1 MDWGYLLFAVG
12 ELGRDGLVGGEGTKQ
27 GIEAVEAVFREAALL
42 DLVSC
47 GFAELRLTDGHG
59 EVGSEQGGERGA
71 DESRRRDRSLWA
83 GISTL
88 AILGQLW
95 QTAHE
100 GLGVRSREQQQ
111 QDGLHFMSARKPTE
125 LYHYGR
131 CMYSTICSK
140 SDKSRKLT

>member
-1 MDWGYLLFAVG
+1 MEPGARGLGYLLFAVG

-100 GLGVRSREQQQ
+100 GLGARSREQQQ
-111 QDGLHFMSARKPTE
+111 LIPPRPPVLAP
-125 LYHYGR
+125 
-131 CMYSTICSK
+131 STGITWCICP
-140 SDKSRKLT
+140 